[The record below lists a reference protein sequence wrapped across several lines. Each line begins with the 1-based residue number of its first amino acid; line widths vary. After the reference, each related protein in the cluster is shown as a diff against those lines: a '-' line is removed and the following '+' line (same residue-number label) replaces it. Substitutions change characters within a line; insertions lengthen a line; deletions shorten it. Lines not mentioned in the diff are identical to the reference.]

1 LVQNESKRNRKDDTE
16 EPKYA
21 LQTPESDQKLY
32 TDMANTQDSTDNK
45 TRPKAEVIRIQ
56 KI

>member
-1 LVQNESKRNRKDDTE
+1 MNRKDDIE

-32 TDMANTQDSTDNK
+32 TDMADTQDSTDNK
-45 TRPKAEVIRIQ
+45 TRPKAEVISIQ